1 MVRILIYSAAIFF
14 WVLLVIS
21 FLIDRSRYRNC
32 YFLFLALASSVL
44 AMTFLAGEHQK
55 TLLVILFNIVI
66 VTLLIVPIFL
76 ICNGVVMLRRE
87 GRSMANLLSLFFGI
101 IIAVGEIATLVAVMI
116 PILVGREWVTE
127 SYLRNIS
134 HISIFMS
141 VTVIYISMCFVVF
154 MLYCVFLMII
164 PRIERGIYMDNR
176 KTAARSRE
184 VIMKLSGAALFAAL
198 AYVSVF
204 VFRIKV
210 QFLTFDA
217 KDAILAIGGM
227 VFGPVTALVT
237 SLLAALLEMISVSD
251 TGFYGFIMNFLS
263 SASFAFFASLVY
275 KYRRSFSGALLGL
288 GAGVAAMTAVMM
300 GANLALTPLYLSK
313 MGVPGADVSFVA
325 GLIPKLLLPFN
336 LTKSLLNAGL
346 ALLLYKPAVT
356 AMRAAK
362 MLPKTEGRAFGKK
375 NTILSVAIAAAVIAG
390 SVLFFI
396 FGMNGVMGWFGAK

>member
-44 AMTFLAGEHQK
+44 ALTFLAGEHQK

-134 HISIFMS
+134 HLSIFMS

-164 PRIERGIYMDNR
+164 PRKRDFDYVIIHGAGLLDGDRVSKLLSDRLDKAIEVYHKDPTPPIMIPSGGKGSDETISEAEAMARYLIDKGIPPEHIIKEDQSLTTFENLKFSKR
-176 KTAARSRE
+176 IIDAREGSKYT
-184 VIMKLSGAALFAAL
+184 V
-198 AYVSVF
+198 
-204 VFRIKV
+204 
-210 QFLTFDA
+210 
-217 KDAILAIGGM
+217 
-227 VFGPVTALVT
+227 LVT
-237 SLLAALLEMISVSD
+237 SNYHVYRALRYCRKNKMKCTGVGSHVAFYYWPSALIREFIAVHSEKKHLITFIIGWVLCMIPLIVMSLAH
-251 TGFYGFIMNFLS
+251 
-263 SASFAFFASLVY
+263 
-275 KYRRSFSGALLGL
+275 
-288 GAGVAAMTAVMM
+288 
-300 GANLALTPLYLSK
+300 
-313 MGVPGADVSFVA
+313 
-325 GLIPKLLLPFN
+325 
-336 LTKSLLNAGL
+336 
-346 ALLLYKPAVT
+346 
-356 AMRAAK
+356 
-362 MLPKTEGRAFGKK
+362 
-375 NTILSVAIAAAVIAG
+375 
-390 SVLFFI
+390 
-396 FGMNGVMGWFGAK
+396 